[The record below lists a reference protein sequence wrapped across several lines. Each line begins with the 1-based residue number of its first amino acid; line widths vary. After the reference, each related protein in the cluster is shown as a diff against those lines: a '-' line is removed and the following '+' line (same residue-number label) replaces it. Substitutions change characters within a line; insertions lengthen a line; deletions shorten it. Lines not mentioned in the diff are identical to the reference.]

1 MFDRSRLMLLAFLI
15 AALLLP
21 TTPLMA
27 TTAPAPL
34 DPELLARRIH
44 ELINRER
51 AKEALPPLA
60 WSPELRGIAWQHSRD
75 MAARSYLAHVNP
87 EGETPTGRGERAGYV
102 CRRNVGD
109 YFMEGLAENIFQNH
123 LYRSIH
129 QLIID
134 GRCRTIKEDKTLEE
148 IAISTVTGWM
158 ASEGHRQNIL
168 GAAYGATG
176 IGIAIAADGQIYIT
190 QVFC

>member
-1 MFDRSRLMLLAFLI
+1 MFERSRLMLLALLI
-15 AALLLP
+15 SALLWP
-21 TTPLMA
+21 AVPLTA
-27 TTAPAPL
+27 TTAPMPL
-34 DPELLARRIH
+34 DPEHLALRIH

-60 WSPELRGIAWQHSRD
+60 WSPELHGIAWQHSRD
-75 MAARSYLAHVNP
+75 MAARSYLGHVNP

-102 CRRNVGD
+102 CRRNKGD
-109 YFMEGLAENIFQNH
+109 YFVEGLAENLFQNH
-123 LYRSIH
+123 LYHSIH
-129 QLIID
+129 RLTID
-134 GRCRTIKEDKTLEE
+134 GRAKTIKEGKTLGE

-176 IGIAIAADGQIYIT
+176 IGIAIADDGQIYIT
-190 QVFC
+190 QLFC